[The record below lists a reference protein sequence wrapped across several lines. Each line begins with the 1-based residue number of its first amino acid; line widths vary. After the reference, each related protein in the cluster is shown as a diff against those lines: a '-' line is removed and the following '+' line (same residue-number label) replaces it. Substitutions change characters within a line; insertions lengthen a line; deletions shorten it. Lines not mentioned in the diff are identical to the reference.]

1 MKVRMPPEQPAAHSG
16 APPSAGLAERIAR
29 EGPLTVA
36 EYMEACLTD
45 PAGGYYTTRQPL
57 GAGGDFITAPEIS
70 QIFGELIGI
79 WVLAT
84 WQALGG
90 SEEVTVV
97 ELGPGRG
104 TLMRDALRSWRSFP
118 DFRRRVRLALVER
131 SETLK
136 ALQADTLAVELQQTP
151 SVPVSWHQNLE
162 TVPDGPLIVV
172 ANEFL
177 DALPIR
183 QFIRR
188 GSAWHERLVTCTE
201 TGALAFTE
209 SEHPA
214 EGIPRLDRFNN
225 ARDGAIAEI
234 RPGAAELVASLAARA
249 ESAPLSAL
257 FIDYGPEN
265 FGPGDTLQAVSA
277 HGFADPLA
285 NPGEADLTSHVDFG
299 ALGDRAAREGLS
311 AYGPMPQGEFLLKL
325 GLAQRQEKL
334 LKSAT
339 PDQRPMLA
347 SGANRLID
355 PQQMGVLFKAFALT
369 GRGCPPPPPFISS
382 KES

>member
-1 MKVRMPPEQPAAHSG
+1 MPPEPAT
-16 APPSAGLAERIAR
+16 PLAKRLCERIAQD
-29 EGPLTVA
+29 GPLTLA
-36 EYMEACLTD
+36 AYMEACLTD
-45 PAGGYYTTRQPL
+45 PESGYYATRQPL
-57 GAGGDFITAPEIS
+57 GARGDFITAPEIS

-79 WVLAT
+79 WTIAT
-84 WQALGG
+84 WQALGQPD
-90 SEEVTVV
+90 EITIA

-104 TLMRDALRSWRSFP
+104 TLMRDALRSWRNFP
-118 DFRRRVRLALVER
+118 DFRRRVRIALVEK

-136 ALQADTLAVELQQTP
+136 SVQAETLAPEIEQEP
-151 SVPVSWHQNLE
+151 PAPVTWHDSLE
-162 TVPDGPLIVV
+162 TVPEGPLIVI

-201 TGALAFTE
+201 TGALAFME
-209 SEHPA
+209 GDRPA
-214 EGIPRLDRFNN
+214 EALPGLDRFES

-234 RPGAAELVASLAARA
+234 RPDAAPLISSLAKRA
-249 ESAPLSAL
+249 KAAPLASL
-257 FIDYGPEN
+257 FIDYGPEV

-285 NPGEADLTSHVDFG
+285 DPGAADLTAHVDFG
-299 ALGDRAAREGLS
+299 ALSQQAAQEGLS

-325 GLAQRQEKL
+325 GLAQRQEQLMKT
-334 LKSAT
+334 AT

-355 PQQMGVLFKAFALT
+355 PQQMGVLFKAFVLT
-369 GRGCPPPPPFISS
+369 GSGGGGRGLPPPPPFYSS
-382 KES
+382 PQS